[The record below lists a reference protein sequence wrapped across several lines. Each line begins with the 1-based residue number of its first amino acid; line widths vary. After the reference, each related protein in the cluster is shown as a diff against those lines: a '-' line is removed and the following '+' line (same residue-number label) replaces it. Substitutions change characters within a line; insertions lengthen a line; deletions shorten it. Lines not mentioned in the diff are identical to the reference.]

1 MILRLALY
9 DTLIVIHCKKF
20 LISTNIFTLPIGD
33 WDGWKYLVHLSDFVL
48 LFERVPLIH
57 NFFNLFFIFS
67 DKKILGGGG
76 EGGAQTLYL
85 LKFTTILL
93 WFATLKHFDVIFVT
107 VSIMPHLY
115 SPKGEEVFLNWLAA
129 CVLLTS
135 SASYNS
141 VHGPDYFLFCT
152 ICGKAK
158 KKQKCQKNKESYSQT

>member
-20 LISTNIFTLPIGD
+20 LISTNIRTLPIGD
-33 WDGWKYLVHLSDFVL
+33 WDGWKYLVSDFVL

-67 DKKILGGGG
+67 DKKISGGG

-85 LKFTTILL
+85 LKFPTILL
-93 WFATLKHFDVIFVT
+93 WFATLKHFDVIFVM
-107 VSIMPHLY
+107 VSIMPHLN

-141 VHGPDYFLFCT
+141 VQIFSSFAPFVVKRK
-152 ICGKAK
+152 KAK
-158 KKQKCQKNKESYSQT
+158 MPKK

>member
-67 DKKILGGGG
+67 DKKILGGGR
-76 EGGAQTLYL
+76 EGHRHSTSWNL
-85 LKFTTILL
+85 LQFYFGLQHWNIL
-93 WFATLKHFDVIFVT
+93 
-107 VSIMPHLY
+107 M
-115 SPKGEEVFLNWLAA
+115 
-129 CVLLTS
+129 
-135 SASYNS
+135 
-141 VHGPDYFLFCT
+141 
-152 ICGKAK
+152 
-158 KKQKCQKNKESYSQT
+158 

>member
-9 DTLIVIHCKKF
+9 HTLIVIHCKKF
-20 LISTNIFTLPIGD
+20 LITTNICTLPIGD
-33 WDGWKYLVHLSDFVL
+33 WDGWKYLVHLLDFVL

-67 DKKILGGGG
+67 DKKISGG

-85 LKFTTILL
+85 LKFPTILL
-93 WFATLKHFDVIFVT
+93 WFATLKHFDVIFVM

-115 SPKGEEVFLNWLAA
+115 SPTGEEMFLNWLAV
-129 CVLLTS
+129 CVFLTS

-141 VHGPDYFLFCT
+141 VHGPDFFLFCT

-158 KKQKCQKNKESYSQT
+158 KKAKKPKK

>member
-76 EGGAQTLYL
+76 REGHRHSTSWNLVQFYFGLQHWN
-85 LKFTTILL
+85 IL
-93 WFATLKHFDVIFVT
+93 
-107 VSIMPHLY
+107 M
-115 SPKGEEVFLNWLAA
+115 
-129 CVLLTS
+129 
-135 SASYNS
+135 
-141 VHGPDYFLFCT
+141 
-152 ICGKAK
+152 
-158 KKQKCQKNKESYSQT
+158 